1 MTQANP
7 VSLRRLVR
15 EEHGQVLPIMAFMMI
30 AVLAMVGYV
39 LDLGRAMYSYRQLQ
53 ASCDAAALAGAESL
67 PDSGAT
73 SVATQYS
80 ATAGS
85 LNARSSLTGVS
96 MVSGYPK
103 VVCLNTLKAQGMAC
117 TAPGNGNAVVVKQVI
132 TLPLYFMRLVGI
144 STLNVGASATAA
156 MRGSAP
162 SPYNVAII
170 IDTTGSMNS
179 YDSDSYCSN
188 TRISCALSG
197 LQVLLQNL
205 SPCGAG
211 QTTCGTVTNG
221 NVANAVDRVSL
232 YTFPGL
238 ASAAQAQYDYNC
250 GNQAPSIAPYTD
262 PIRPQYQVINYSSDY
277 RTSTSS
283 SALNSA
289 SNLAKSSGG
298 LTNCPGMKAVGG
310 YGTYYAG
317 IIYAA
322 QADLVAQA
330 NANPGTKNVLILL
343 SDGDSNANSSGL
355 PNASKTSGTYP
366 SLKNQ
371 CQQAIA
377 AAAAATNAGTRV
389 YSIAYG
395 ATSSGCSTDTPS
407 ISPCSTMEQIAS
419 TPQNFFSDYSAQ
431 GGASSCVS
439 ASQPTTGLTAIFT
452 QIAGSLTVAR
462 LIPDDTP

>member
-1 MTQANP
+1 MKLAVTAT
-7 VSLRRLVR
+7 LRRFIR

-30 AVLAMVGYV
+30 ALLAMVGYA
-39 LDLGRAMYSYRQLQ
+39 LDLGRALYTYRQLQ

-67 PDSGAT
+67 PGSGAT
-73 SVATQYS
+73 SVAAQFGSTS
-80 ATAGS
+80 GS
-85 LNARSSLTGVS
+85 LNARSSLAGVS

-117 TAPGNGNAVVVKQVI
+117 VAPTYGNAVVVKQVL

-144 STLNVGASATAA
+144 STLNVGASATAS

-170 IDTTGSMNS
+170 VDTTGSMNN
-179 YDSDSYCSN
+179 YDSDSNCAN

-197 LQVLLQNL
+197 VQVLLQNL
-205 SPCGAG
+205 SPCGAS
-211 QTTCGTVTNG
+211 QTNCGAATNG

-250 GNQAPSIAPYTD
+250 GNQTPSISPYND
-262 PIRPQYQVINYSSDY
+262 PIRPQYQVINFSSDY
-277 RTSTSS
+277 RTSS
-283 SALNSA
+283 SATSLNTL

-298 LTNCPGMKAVGG
+298 LTNCPGLKAVGG

-322 QADLVAQA
+322 QADLAAQSS
-330 NANPGTKNVLILL
+330 ANPGTKNVLILL
-343 SDGDSNANSSGL
+343 SDGDANANSHGM
-355 PNASKTSGTYP
+355 PNASPSTGVYP

-371 CQQAIA
+371 CQQAVV
-377 AAAAATNAGTRV
+377 AAAAATAAGTQV
-389 YSIAYG
+389 YSVAYG
-395 ATSSGCSTDTPS
+395 ATSSGCSTDSPS
-407 ISPCSTMEQIAS
+407 ISPCSAMEQIAS
-419 TPQNFFSDYSAQ
+419 SPQNFFSDYSAQ
-431 GGASSCVS
+431 GGASTCVS
-439 ASQPTTGLTAIFT
+439 SAQPTTGLSSIFT
-452 QIAGSLTVAR
+452 QIAGSLTVSR
-462 LIPDDTP
+462 LIPDNTP